1 MRISDWSSDVCSSD
15 LWIVDGYTLA
25 FAALLLAAGA
35 LSDRYG
41 AKPVY
46 LAGLAVFTLA
56 SLLCGAAPSSGLLVA
71 ARLLQGLGA
80 ALFMP
85 SSLSLLMHASQSPE
99 LRGRMLAAWSAIITL
114 AATAGPLAGGM
125 LLAQF
130 C

>member
-71 ARLLQGLGA
+71 ARMLPGLGA
-80 ALFMP
+80 ALFLP
-85 SSLSLLMHASQSPE
+85 LGRASCRARVCQYV
-99 LRGRMLAAWSAIITL
+99 LILVFAVCL
-114 AATAGPLAGGM
+114 KK
-125 LLAQF
+125 QQK
-130 C
+130 